1 MNRLIIVG
9 SPRSRGRSAFLAET
23 IFETFIEE
31 FPGDELALAPVSELD
46 IAPWDGRTDDVV
58 AAAERE
64 AASAGDPADGA
75 DGEEPLHPAFAA
87 DDDMREVYEL
97 LNAADELSVVCPVY
111 FSGAPAQFKALLDRL
126 QPYYWIYDREAPK
139 RPLCLHVIGEGGDP
153 HGFSA
158 LVSEVKSAFAVAGF
172 QVVQVLNWVGRIKE
186 DGEITGDPEP
196 IDPALFD
203 RPSMQHGGSALPAV
217 EASSTGGNDASRA
230 YREEGASAPRPR
242 PKLDIAGDSRN
253 AAARAEERSRQG
265 SRPKRSAGKKGGAAF
280 GEKNDAGKR
289 SGRTPR
295 PAKKG
300 NGKRRG

>member
-9 SPRSRGRSAFLAET
+9 SPRSRGRSAFLSET

-31 FPGDELALAPVSELD
+31 FPEDELALAPVSELD

-58 AAAERE
+58 AAAEQQ

-75 DGEEPLHPAFAA
+75 DGEEALHPAFAA
-87 DDDMREVYEL
+87 GDDMREVYEL

-139 RPLCLHVIGEGGDP
+139 RPLTLHVIGEGGDP

-172 QVVQVLNWVGRIKE
+172 QVVQVLNWVGRIEE

-196 IDPALFD
+196 IDLALFD
-203 RPSMQHGGSALPAV
+203 RASMQHGGSALPAV

-230 YREEGASAPRPR
+230 HREEGSSAPCRR

-265 SRPKRSAGKKGGAAF
+265 GRPKRSAGKKGGAAF
-280 GEKNDAGKR
+280 GGKNDAGKR

>member
-9 SPRSRGRSAFLAET
+9 SPRSRGRSAFLAEA

-31 FPGDELALAPVSELD
+31 FPEDELALAPVSELD
-46 IAPWDGRTDDVV
+46 IAAWDGRTDNVV
-58 AAAERE
+58 ASAEQAAD
-64 AASAGDPADGA
+64 AGLDCEDS
-75 DGEEPLHPAFAA
+75 LHPAFMV
-87 DDDMREVYEL
+87 DDDMGEVYEL
-97 LNAADELSVVCPVY
+97 MNAADELSVVCPVY

-139 RPLCLHVIGEGGDP
+139 RPLTLHVIGEGGDP

-158 LVSEVKSAFAVAGF
+158 LVSEVRSAFAVAGF
-172 QVVQVLNWVGRIKE
+172 QMVQVLNWVGKIEE
-186 DGEITGDPEP
+186 DGQITGDPEP

-203 RPSMQHGGSALPAV
+203 RLPMQADRMAFLPPEIPRVCPDADALAPRQS
-217 EASSTGGNDASRA
+217 EAGRS
-230 YREEGASAPRPR
+230 RPR

-265 SRPKRSAGKKGGAAF
+265 GRPKRSSQKKGGSAF